1 MMVDVKKTVLALIA
15 CPVTMWSANI
25 TFNNAG
31 GNLASEEAGDWIGG
45 AAPTES
51 DGIKIDKGGV
61 YTISH
66 DIKRDNLTVAADG
79 AILRFGDKH
88 LTTTGSVSGK
98 KDNATIV
105 FDGGIFNLSGT
116 GNFSPAQ
123 VAGANAAAIV
133 TNGCVITNVSQFNAT
148 SYANLSRT
156 VVSGNSRIYAQKC
169 YVGTQGGS
177 GNRLEIV
184 EGAQVHVDGVV
195 SLDGNGSGDQYGGSQ
210 LLVSG
215 AGSLL
220 HQVGEETAFV
230 RLGQRLAGDRFVVTE
245 GASAVSDYGGVKL
258 GKEDSRVIVEKGA
271 MLGVPRFY
279 YDGSENATVVSNA
292 IFACSSDFSLAYA
305 DGESQYNQTG
315 RSNNVFL
322 ATGADASVSIK
333 GPDIFGTGHH
343 NVFRLQDGARLQ
355 PSSSMKEFMSQT
367 CNSRFE
373 VSGEGTLFGKS
384 DDQFWVAHGSAVISS
399 NNVISVEDG
408 AKVLAANVYLQ
419 GVANEIVISN
429 ATVEIEGASDV
440 TFGIGARSAGTPH
453 TNNVLSLAG
462 TMPKLKIN
470 NGGNNILPLRL
481 SGGSTLRFRVPKD
494 GFAKGH
500 VPVELACAL
509 EIDTTSF
516 FEIDCEEWAAH
527 TGGKLHLIKAKA
539 FFDNKNDPV
548 GTTVSRLNLAVLPPE
563 CTLILDKGNVYLK
576 CPRRDGFVVSIR

>member
-1 MMVDVKKTVLALIA
+1 MKTEIRKTVLALIV
-15 CPVTMWSANI
+15 CPVTLWSANI
-25 TFNNAG
+25 TFNKAG
-31 GNLASEEAGDWIGG
+31 GDLASGEAGDWDGG
-45 AAPTES
+45 VAPGES
-51 DGIKIDKGGV
+51 EGVVLDKGGV
-61 YTISH
+61 YTISR
-66 DIKRDNLTVAADG
+66 DIKRSSLTVSADG
-79 AILRFGDKH
+79 AVLRFGDKC

-98 KDNATIV
+98 KENATIS
-105 FDGGIFNLSGT
+105 FEGGTFNLSGS

-123 VAGANAAAIV
+123 VAGVNAVAIV
-133 TNGCVITNVSQFNAT
+133 TDGCVITNVSQFNAT
-148 SYANLSRT
+148 SYAGLSRT

-184 EGAQVHVDGVV
+184 DGAQVHIDGVV

-220 HQVGEETAFV
+220 HQIGGETAFV
-230 RLGQRLAGDRFVVTE
+230 RLGQRLTGDRFVVTE
-245 GASAVSDYGGVKL
+245 GASAVSDFGGVKL
-258 GKEDSRVIVEKGA
+258 GMEDSRVVVEKGA
-271 MLGVPRFY
+271 TLGVPRFY
-279 YDGSENATVVSNA
+279 YDGSENTTVVSNA
-292 IFACSSDFSLAYA
+292 DFACTSDFSLAYA
-305 DGESQYNQTG
+305 DNESQYNQSG

-322 ATGADASVSIK
+322 VTGTDATASIK
-333 GPDIFGTGHH
+333 GPDVFGTGHH

-355 PSSSMKEFMSQT
+355 PSTSLKEFMTQT

-373 VSGEGTLFGKS
+373 VSGEGTLFGGS

-399 NNVISVEDG
+399 NNVISVENG

-419 GVANEIVISN
+419 GVANEIAISN

-462 TMPKLKIN
+462 AMPKLKIK
-470 NGGNNILPLRL
+470 NGGNNILPLRM

-516 FEIDCEEWAAH
+516 VEIDCEEWAAH
-527 TGGKLHLIKAKA
+527 TGGRLHLVEAKS
-539 FFDNKNDPV
+539 FSDNKNDPV
-548 GTTVSRLNLAVLPPE
+548 GTTVSRFNLAELPPE
-563 CTLILDKGNVYLK
+563 CSLIVDQGNVYLK
-576 CPRRDGFVVSIR
+576 CPRRDGFIVSVR